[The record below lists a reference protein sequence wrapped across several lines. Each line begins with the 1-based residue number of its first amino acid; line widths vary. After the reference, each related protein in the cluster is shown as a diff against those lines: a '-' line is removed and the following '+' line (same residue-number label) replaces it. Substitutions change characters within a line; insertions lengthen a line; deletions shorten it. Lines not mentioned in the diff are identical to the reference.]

1 MKRFRINAVIILGV
15 ISLSSILLVQLLW
28 VRKTIEIQSTSIAI
42 QQKSDSLNLKEFSEQ
57 TSLALRNV
65 LNIISS
71 AIEDSSDQYGAI
83 KQLNVNQFK
92 VDIIQELDP
101 YYLETLLKK
110 ALYNQNIHED
120 FTFGIYDCFTN
131 QLTFSKLYKFTDDS
145 LYTLVNNDIIGL
157 DSARLKLK
165 NDGHYFTVFFP
176 NVQNKLPQNTVFLS
190 PWIYISTIVFLVL
203 IFFGFSLATI
213 IKQKR
218 LSEVI
223 TDFINNMTHE
233 LKTPIATISLSS
245 EMIMRLD
252 LDDDLEK
259 AKKYAGIIFKENKR
273 LETQVER
280 VLNISTLDTENTTLN
295 KKSLDFHELLVE
307 VKDTFDF
314 NQLANGGKILIEN
327 NASVFTIQADPI
339 HITNVVYNLLDNAV
353 KYSTTKPVISITT
366 KNERNHLVIEIKD
379 NGIGIRKE
387 DLKMIFDKFYR
398 VSTGNIHDIKGF
410 GLGLF
415 YVKLIINE
423 HNGSIDV
430 KSKIGE
436 GSTFTIKLPFINK

>member
-15 ISLSSILLVQLLW
+15 LSLSSILLVQLLW
-28 VRKTIEIQSTSIAI
+28 VRKTIEIQSTSTAI

-57 TSLALRNV
+57 TNLALRNV
-65 LNIISS
+65 LNVISN
-71 AIEDSSDQYGAI
+71 AIEDSSEHYGAI

-131 QLTFSKLYKFTDDS
+131 QLTFSKLYKFNDDS
-145 LYTLVNNDIIGL
+145 LYTLVNNNIIGL

-252 LDDDLEK
+252 SVDDLEK

-307 VKDTFDF
+307 VKDNFDF

-327 NASVFTIQADPI
+327 NASIFTIQADPI

-353 KYSTTKPVISITT
+353 KYCSTKPLISITT
-366 KNERNHLVIEIKD
+366 KNELNYLVIEIKD

-423 HNGSIDV
+423 HNGYIDV
-430 KSKIGE
+430 KSKVGE
-436 GSTFTIKLPFINK
+436 GSAFTIKLPY

>member
-15 ISLSSILLVQLLW
+15 LSLSSILLVQLLW
-28 VRKTIEIQSTSIAI
+28 VRKTIEIQSTSTAI

-57 TSLALRNV
+57 TNLALRNV
-65 LNIISS
+65 LNVISN
-71 AIEDSSDQYGAI
+71 AIEDSSEHYGAI
-83 KQLNVNQFK
+83 KKLNVNQFK

-145 LYTLVNNDIIGL
+145 LYTLVNNNIIGL

-245 EMIMRLD
+245 EMIMRLET
-252 LDDDLEK
+252 DDDVEK

-353 KYSTTKPVISITT
+353 KYCTTKPFISITT
-366 KNERNHLVIEIKD
+366 KNERNYLVIEIKD

-430 KSKIGE
+430 KSKLGE
-436 GSTFTIKLPFINK
+436 GSAFTIKLPY

>member
-15 ISLSSILLVQLLW
+15 LSLSSILLVQLLW
-28 VRKTIEIQSTSIAI
+28 VRKTIEIQSTSTAI

-57 TSLALRNV
+57 TNLALRNV
-65 LNIISS
+65 LNVISN
-71 AIEDSSDQYGAI
+71 AIEDSSEHYGAI

-131 QLTFSKLYKFTDDS
+131 QLTFSKLYKFNDDS
-145 LYTLVNNDIIGL
+145 LYTLVNNNIIGL

-245 EMIMRLD
+245 EMIMRLET
-252 LDDDLEK
+252 DDDLEK

-353 KYSTTKPVISITT
+353 KYCTTKPFISITT
-366 KNERNHLVIEIKD
+366 KNERNYLVIEIKD

-436 GSTFTIKLPFINK
+436 GSTFIIKLPH

>member
-145 LYTLVNNDIIGL
+145 LYTLVNNNIIGL

-245 EMIMRLD
+245 EMIMRLET
-252 LDDDLEK
+252 DDDLEK

-430 KSKIGE
+430 KSKLGE
-436 GSTFTIKLPFINK
+436 GSTFTIKLPF

>member
-15 ISLSSILLVQLLW
+15 LSLSSILLVQLLW
-28 VRKTIEIQSTSIAI
+28 VRKTIEIQSTSTAI

-57 TSLALRNV
+57 TNLALRNV
-65 LNIISS
+65 LNVISN
-71 AIEDSSDQYGAI
+71 AIEDSSEHYGAI

-145 LYTLVNNDIIGL
+145 LYTLVNNNIIGL

-190 PWIYISTIVFLVL
+190 PWVYISTIVFLVL

-245 EMIMRLD
+245 EMIMRLET
-252 LDDDLEK
+252 DDDIEK

-353 KYSTTKPVISITT
+353 KYCTTKPFISITT
-366 KNERNHLVIEIKD
+366 KNERNYLVIEIKD

-430 KSKIGE
+430 KSKLGE
-436 GSTFTIKLPFINK
+436 GSTFTIKLPY

>member
-15 ISLSSILLVQLLW
+15 ISLSSVLLVQLLW

-57 TSLALRNV
+57 TNLALRNV
-65 LNIISS
+65 LNVISN
-71 AIEDSSDQYGAI
+71 AIEDSSEHYGAI

-120 FTFGIYDCFTN
+120 FTFGIYNCFTN

-145 LYTLVNNDIIGL
+145 LYALVNNNIIGL

-245 EMIMRLD
+245 EMIMRLEAE
-252 LDDDLEK
+252 DDLNK

-295 KKSLDFHELLVE
+295 KISLNFHELLFE
-307 VKDTFDF
+307 VKETFDF
-314 NQLANGGKILIEN
+314 NHVANGGKILIEN

-353 KYSTTKPVISITT
+353 KYCTTKPVISITT

-387 DLKMIFDKFYR
+387 DLKMIFNKFYR

-430 KSKIGE
+430 ESKIGE
-436 GSTFTIKLPFINK
+436 GSTFTIKLPFY

>member
-15 ISLSSILLVQLLW
+15 LSLSSILLVQLLW
-28 VRKTIEIQSTSIAI
+28 VRKTIEIQSTSTAI

-57 TSLALRNV
+57 TNLALRNV

-145 LYTLVNNDIIGL
+145 LYTLVNNNIIGL

-190 PWIYISTIVFLVL
+190 PWVYISTIVFLVL

-245 EMIMRLD
+245 EMIMRLET
-252 LDDDLEK
+252 DDDLEK

-353 KYSTTKPVISITT
+353 KYCTTKPFISITT
-366 KNERNHLVIEIKD
+366 KNERNYLVIEIKD

-430 KSKIGE
+430 KSKLGE
-436 GSTFTIKLPFINK
+436 GSAFTIKLPY

>member
-15 ISLSSILLVQLLW
+15 LSLSSILLVQLLW
-28 VRKTIEIQSTSIAI
+28 VRKTIEIQSTSTAI

-57 TSLALRNV
+57 TNLALRNV
-65 LNIISS
+65 LNVISN
-71 AIEDSSDQYGAI
+71 AIEDSSEHYGAI

-145 LYTLVNNDIIGL
+145 LYKIVNNNIIGL

-245 EMIMRLD
+245 EMIIRLET
-252 LDDDLEK
+252 DDDFEK

-327 NASVFTIQADPI
+327 NASIFTIQADSI

-353 KYSTTKPVISITT
+353 KYCTTKPFISITT
-366 KNERNHLVIEIKD
+366 KNERNYLVIEIKD

-430 KSKIGE
+430 KSKLGE
-436 GSTFTIKLPFINK
+436 GSAFTIKLPY

>member
-57 TSLALRNV
+57 TNLALRNV

-83 KQLNVNQFK
+83 KQLNINQFK

-145 LYTLVNNDIIGL
+145 LYKLVNNNIIGL

-245 EMIMRLD
+245 EMIMRLET
-252 LDDDLEK
+252 DDDLEK

-295 KKSLDFHELLVE
+295 KKSLDFHELLAE

-430 KSKIGE
+430 KSKLGE
-436 GSTFTIKLPFINK
+436 GSTFTIKLPF

>member
-15 ISLSSILLVQLLW
+15 LSLSSILLVQLLW

-57 TSLALRNV
+57 TNLALRNV
-65 LNIISS
+65 LNVISN
-71 AIEDSSDQYGAI
+71 AIEDSSEHYGAI

-120 FTFGIYDCFTN
+120 FTFGIYNCFTN

-145 LYTLVNNDIIGL
+145 LYALVNNNIIGL

-245 EMIMRLD
+245 EMIMRLEAE
-252 LDDDLEK
+252 DDLNK

-295 KKSLDFHELLVE
+295 KISLNFHELLFE
-307 VKDTFDF
+307 VKETFDF
-314 NQLANGGKILIEN
+314 NQVANGGKILIEN

-353 KYSTTKPVISITT
+353 KYCTTKPVISITT

-387 DLKMIFDKFYR
+387 DLKMIFNKFYR

-430 KSKIGE
+430 ESKIGE
-436 GSTFTIKLPFINK
+436 GSTFTIKLPFY

>member
-15 ISLSSILLVQLLW
+15 LSLSSILLVQLLW
-28 VRKTIEIQSTSIAI
+28 VRKTIEIQSTSTAI

-57 TSLALRNV
+57 TNLALRNV
-65 LNIISS
+65 LNVISN
-71 AIEDSSDQYGAI
+71 AIEDSSEHYGAI

-120 FTFGIYDCFTN
+120 FTFGIYDCFSN

-190 PWIYISTIVFLVL
+190 PWVYISTIVFLVL

-245 EMIMRLD
+245 EMIMRLET
-252 LDDDLEK
+252 DDDLEK

-353 KYSTTKPVISITT
+353 KYCTTKPFISITT
-366 KNERNHLVIEIKD
+366 KNERNYLVIEIKD

-430 KSKIGE
+430 KSKLGE
-436 GSTFTIKLPFINK
+436 GSTFTIKLPY

>member
-15 ISLSSILLVQLLW
+15 LSLSSILLVQLLW
-28 VRKTIEIQSTSIAI
+28 VRKTIEIQSTSTAI

-57 TSLALRNV
+57 TNLALRNV
-65 LNIISS
+65 LNVISN
-71 AIEDSSDQYGAI
+71 AIEDSSEHYGAI

-145 LYTLVNNDIIGL
+145 LYTLVNNNIIGL

-252 LDDDLEK
+252 SDDDLEK

-353 KYSTTKPVISITT
+353 KYCTTKPFISITT
-366 KNERNHLVIEIKD
+366 KNERNYLVIEIKD

-430 KSKIGE
+430 KSKLGE
-436 GSTFTIKLPFINK
+436 GSAFTIKLPY

>member
-15 ISLSSILLVQLLW
+15 LSLSSILLVQLLW
-28 VRKTIEIQSTSIAI
+28 VRKTIEIQSTSTAI

-57 TSLALRNV
+57 TNLALRNV
-65 LNIISS
+65 LNVISN
-71 AIEDSSDQYGAI
+71 AIEDSSEHYGAI

-145 LYTLVNNDIIGL
+145 LYKLVNNNIIGL

-252 LDDDLEK
+252 SDDDLEK

-353 KYSTTKPVISITT
+353 KYCTTKPFVSITT
-366 KNERNHLVIEIKD
+366 KNERNYLVIEIKD

-430 KSKIGE
+430 KSKLGE
-436 GSTFTIKLPFINK
+436 GSAFTIKLPY

>member
-15 ISLSSILLVQLLW
+15 LSLSSILLVQLLW

-57 TSLALRNV
+57 TNLALRNV
-65 LNIISS
+65 LNVISN
-71 AIEDSSDQYGAI
+71 AIEDNSEHYGAI

-145 LYTLVNNDIIGL
+145 LYTLVNNNIIGL
-157 DSARLKLK
+157 DSARLNLK

-176 NVQNKLPQNTVFLS
+176 NVQIKLPQNTVFLS
-190 PWIYISTIVFLVL
+190 PWIYISAIVFLVL

-223 TDFINNMTHE
+223 SDFINNMTHE

-245 EMIMRLD
+245 EMIMRLEIK
-252 LDDDLEK
+252 DDLEK

-280 VLNISTLDTENTTLN
+280 VLNISTLDSENTTLN
-295 KKSLDFHELLVE
+295 KKSLDFHELLFE

-314 NQLANGGKILIEN
+314 NQLANGGKISIEN
-327 NASVFTIQADPI
+327 NASIFVIQADPI

-353 KYSTTKPVISITT
+353 KYCTSPPEIIISTKTEK
-366 KNERNHLVIEIKD
+366 KYLVVEIKD

-398 VSTGNIHDIKGF
+398 VATGNIHDIKGF

-423 HNGSIDV
+423 HNGTIDV
-430 KSKIGE
+430 KSKVGE
-436 GSTFTIKLPFINK
+436 GSTFTIKLPY

>member
-15 ISLSSILLVQLLW
+15 LSLSSILLVQLLW
-28 VRKTIEIQSTSIAI
+28 VRKTIEIQSTSTAI

-57 TSLALRNV
+57 TNLALRNV
-65 LNIISS
+65 LNVISN
-71 AIEDSSDQYGAI
+71 AIEDSSEHYGAI

-245 EMIMRLD
+245 EMIMRLETD
-252 LDDDLEK
+252 VDLEK

-327 NASVFTIQADPI
+327 NASIFTIQADPI

-353 KYSTTKPVISITT
+353 KYCITKPFISITT
-366 KNERNHLVIEIKD
+366 KNERNYLVIEIKD

-430 KSKIGE
+430 KSKLGE
-436 GSTFTIKLPFINK
+436 GSAFTIKLPY

>member
-15 ISLSSILLVQLLW
+15 LSLSSILLVQLLW
-28 VRKTIEIQSTSIAI
+28 VRKTIEIQSTSTAI

-57 TSLALRNV
+57 TNLALRNV
-65 LNIISS
+65 LNVISN
-71 AIEDSSDQYGAI
+71 AIEDSSEHYGAI

-145 LYTLVNNDIIGL
+145 LYKLVNNNIIGL

-245 EMIMRLD
+245 EMIMRLET
-252 LDDDLEK
+252 DDDVEK

-353 KYSTTKPVISITT
+353 KYCTTKPFISITT
-366 KNERNHLVIEIKD
+366 KNERNYLVIEIKD

-430 KSKIGE
+430 KSKLGE
-436 GSTFTIKLPFINK
+436 GSTFTIKLPY

>member
-15 ISLSSILLVQLLW
+15 LSLSSILLVQLLW
-28 VRKTIEIQSTSIAI
+28 VRKTIEIQSTSTAI

-57 TSLALRNV
+57 TNLALRNV
-65 LNIISS
+65 LNVISN
-71 AIEDSSDQYGAI
+71 AIEDSSEHYGAI

-120 FTFGIYDCFTN
+120 FAFGIYDCFTN

-145 LYTLVNNDIIGL
+145 LYKLVNNNIIGL

-190 PWIYISTIVFLVL
+190 PWVYISTIVFLVL

-245 EMIMRLD
+245 EMIMRLETD
-252 LDDDLEK
+252 VDLEK

-353 KYSTTKPVISITT
+353 KYCTSKPFISITT
-366 KNERNHLVIEIKD
+366 KNERNYLVIEIKD

-410 GLGLF
+410 GRGLF

-430 KSKIGE
+430 KSKLGE
-436 GSTFTIKLPFINK
+436 GSTFTIKLPY

>member
-145 LYTLVNNDIIGL
+145 LYTLVNNNIIGL

-190 PWIYISTIVFLVL
+190 PWVYISTIVFLVL

-245 EMIMRLD
+245 EMIMRLET
-252 LDDDLEK
+252 DDDLEK

-327 NASVFTIQADPI
+327 NASVFTIQVDPI

-430 KSKIGE
+430 KSKLGE
-436 GSTFTIKLPFINK
+436 GSTFTIKLPF

>member
-15 ISLSSILLVQLLW
+15 LSLSSILLVQLLW
-28 VRKTIEIQSTSIAI
+28 VRKTIEIQSTSTAI

-57 TSLALRNV
+57 TNLALRNV
-65 LNIISS
+65 LNVISN
-71 AIEDSSDQYGAI
+71 AIEDSSEHYGAI

-145 LYTLVNNDIIGL
+145 LYTLVNNNIIGL

-190 PWIYISTIVFLVL
+190 PWVYISTIVFLVL

-245 EMIMRLD
+245 EMIMRLET
-252 LDDDLEK
+252 DDDLEK

-327 NASVFTIQADPI
+327 NASVFKIQADPI

-353 KYSTTKPVISITT
+353 KYCTTKPFISITT
-366 KNERNHLVIEIKD
+366 KNERNYLVIEIKD

-430 KSKIGE
+430 KSKVGE
-436 GSTFTIKLPFINK
+436 GSTFTIKLPY

>member
-15 ISLSSILLVQLLW
+15 LSLSSILLVQLLW
-28 VRKTIEIQSTSIAI
+28 VRKTIEIQSTSTAI

-57 TSLALRNV
+57 TNLALRNV
-65 LNIISS
+65 LNVISN
-71 AIEDSSDQYGAI
+71 AIEDSSEHYGAI

-145 LYTLVNNDIIGL
+145 LYTLVNNNIIGL

-190 PWIYISTIVFLVL
+190 PWVYISTIVFLVL

-245 EMIMRLD
+245 EMIMRLET
-252 LDDDLEK
+252 DDDLEK

-295 KKSLDFHELLVE
+295 KKSLDFNELLVE

-327 NASVFTIQADPI
+327 NASIFTIQADSI

-353 KYSTTKPVISITT
+353 KYCTTKPFISITT
-366 KNERNHLVIEIKD
+366 KNERNYLVIEIKD

-430 KSKIGE
+430 KSKLGE
-436 GSTFTIKLPFINK
+436 GSTFTIKLPY

>member
-15 ISLSSILLVQLLW
+15 LSLSSILLVQLLW
-28 VRKTIEIQSTSIAI
+28 VRKTIEIQSTSTAI

-57 TSLALRNV
+57 TNLALRNV
-65 LNIISS
+65 LNVISN
-71 AIEDSSDQYGAI
+71 AIEDSSEHYGAI

-145 LYTLVNNDIIGL
+145 LYTLVNNNIIGL

-190 PWIYISTIVFLVL
+190 PWVYISTIVFLVL

-245 EMIMRLD
+245 EMIMRLET
-252 LDDDLEK
+252 DDDLEK

-353 KYSTTKPVISITT
+353 KYCTTKPFISITT
-366 KNERNHLVIEIKD
+366 KNERNYLVIEIKD

-436 GSTFTIKLPFINK
+436 GSTFIIKLPH

>member
-15 ISLSSILLVQLLW
+15 LSLSSILLVQLLW
-28 VRKTIEIQSTSIAI
+28 VRKTIEIQSTSTAI

-145 LYTLVNNDIIGL
+145 LYTLVNNNIIGL

-245 EMIMRLD
+245 EMIMRLET
-252 LDDDLEK
+252 DDDLEK

-353 KYSTTKPVISITT
+353 KYCTTKPFISITT
-366 KNERNHLVIEIKD
+366 KNERNYLVIEIKD

-436 GSTFTIKLPFINK
+436 GSVFTIKLPFY

>member
-15 ISLSSILLVQLLW
+15 LSLSSILLVQLLW
-28 VRKTIEIQSTSIAI
+28 VRKTIEIQSTSTAI

-57 TSLALRNV
+57 TNLALRNV
-65 LNIISS
+65 LNVISN
-71 AIEDSSDQYGAI
+71 AIEDSSEHYGAI

-145 LYTLVNNDIIGL
+145 LYSLVNNDIIGL

-245 EMIMRLD
+245 EMIMRLET
-252 LDDDLEK
+252 DDDLEK

-353 KYSTTKPVISITT
+353 KYCTTKPFISITT
-366 KNERNHLVIEIKD
+366 KNERNYLVIEIKD

-430 KSKIGE
+430 KSKLGE
-436 GSTFTIKLPFINK
+436 GSTFTIKLPY

>member
-15 ISLSSILLVQLLW
+15 LSLSSILLVQLLW
-28 VRKTIEIQSTSIAI
+28 VRKTIEIQSTSTAI

-57 TSLALRNV
+57 TNLALRNV
-65 LNIISS
+65 LNVISN
-71 AIEDSSDQYGAI
+71 AIEDSSEHYGAI

-145 LYTLVNNDIIGL
+145 LYTLVNNNIIGL

-190 PWIYISTIVFLVL
+190 PWVYISTIVFLVL

-245 EMIMRLD
+245 EMIMRLET
-252 LDDDLEK
+252 DDDLEK

-353 KYSTTKPVISITT
+353 KYCTTKPFISITT
-366 KNERNHLVIEIKD
+366 KNERNYLVIEIKD

-387 DLKMIFDKFYR
+387 DLRMIFDKFYR

-430 KSKIGE
+430 KSKLGE
-436 GSTFTIKLPFINK
+436 GSTFTIKLPY

>member
-15 ISLSSILLVQLLW
+15 LSLSSILLVQLLW

-57 TSLALRNV
+57 TNLALRNV
-65 LNIISS
+65 LNVISN
-71 AIEDSSDQYGAI
+71 AIVDSSEHYGAI

-92 VDIIQELDP
+92 VDIIQEIDP

-145 LYTLVNNDIIGL
+145 LYTLVNNNIIGL
-157 DSARLKLK
+157 DSARLNLK

-176 NVQNKLPQNTVFLS
+176 NVQIKLPQNTVFLS
-190 PWIYISTIVFLVL
+190 PWIYISAIVFLVL

-223 TDFINNMTHE
+223 SDFINNMTHE

-245 EMIMRLD
+245 EMIMRLEIK
-252 LDDDLEK
+252 DDLEK

-280 VLNISTLDTENTTLN
+280 VLNISTLDSENTTLN
-295 KKSLDFHELLVE
+295 KKSLDFHELLFE

-314 NQLANGGKILIEN
+314 NQLANGGKISIEN
-327 NASVFTIQADPI
+327 NTSIFVIQADPI

-353 KYSTTKPVISITT
+353 KYCTSPPEIIISTKTEK
-366 KNERNHLVIEIKD
+366 KYLVVEIKD

-398 VSTGNIHDIKGF
+398 VATGNIHDIKGF

-423 HNGSIDV
+423 HNGTIDV
-430 KSKIGE
+430 KSKVGE
-436 GSTFTIKLPFINK
+436 GSTFTIKLPY

>member
-15 ISLSSILLVQLLW
+15 LSLSSILLVQLLW
-28 VRKTIEIQSTSIAI
+28 VRKTIEIQSTSTAI

-57 TSLALRNV
+57 TNLALRNV
-65 LNIISS
+65 LNVISN
-71 AIEDSSDQYGAI
+71 AIEDSSEHYGAI

-145 LYTLVNNDIIGL
+145 LYKLVNNNIIGL

-245 EMIMRLD
+245 EMIMRLETNH
-252 LDDDLEK
+252 DLEK

-327 NASVFTIQADPI
+327 NASIFTIQADPI

-353 KYSTTKPVISITT
+353 KYCITKPFISITT
-366 KNERNHLVIEIKD
+366 KNERNYLVIEIKD

-430 KSKIGE
+430 KSKLGE
-436 GSTFTIKLPFINK
+436 GSAFTIKLPY

>member
-15 ISLSSILLVQLLW
+15 LSLSSILLVQLLW
-28 VRKTIEIQSTSIAI
+28 VRKTIEIQSTSTAI

-57 TSLALRNV
+57 TNLALRNV
-65 LNIISS
+65 LNVISS

-145 LYTLVNNDIIGL
+145 LYTLVNNNIIGL

-190 PWIYISTIVFLVL
+190 PWVYISTIVFLVL

-245 EMIMRLD
+245 EMIMRLET
-252 LDDDLEK
+252 DDDLEK

-353 KYSTTKPVISITT
+353 KYCTTKPFISITT
-366 KNERNHLVIEIKD
+366 KNERNYLVIEIKD

-423 HNGSIDV
+423 HSGSIDV
-430 KSKIGE
+430 KSKLGE
-436 GSTFTIKLPFINK
+436 GSTFTIKLPY

>member
-15 ISLSSILLVQLLW
+15 LSLSSILLVQLLW
-28 VRKTIEIQSTSIAI
+28 VRKTIEIQSTSTAI

-57 TSLALRNV
+57 TNLALRNV

-145 LYTLVNNDIIGL
+145 LYKLVNNNIIGL

-252 LDDDLEK
+252 NDNDLEK
-259 AKKYAGIIFKENKR
+259 AKKYSGIIFKENKR

-295 KKSLDFHELLVE
+295 KKSLDFHELLDE

-327 NASVFTIQADPI
+327 NASIFTIQADPI

-353 KYSTTKPVISITT
+353 KYCITKPFISITT
-366 KNERNHLVIEIKD
+366 KNERNYLVIEIKD

-430 KSKIGE
+430 KSKLGE
-436 GSTFTIKLPFINK
+436 GSAFTIKLPY

>member
-15 ISLSSILLVQLLW
+15 LSLSSILLVQLLW

-57 TSLALRNV
+57 TNLALRNV

-120 FTFGIYDCFTN
+120 FTFGIYDCFTS

-145 LYTLVNNDIIGL
+145 LYKLVNNNIIGL

-245 EMIMRLD
+245 EMIMRLGN
-252 LDDDLEK
+252 DDDLEK

-295 KKSLDFHELLVE
+295 KKSLDFHELLDE

-314 NQLANGGKILIEN
+314 NQLVNGGKILIEN
-327 NASVFTIQADPI
+327 NASIFTIQADPI

-353 KYSTTKPVISITT
+353 KYCITKPFISITT
-366 KNERNHLVIEIKD
+366 KNEQNYLVIEIKD

-430 KSKIGE
+430 KSKLGE
-436 GSTFTIKLPFINK
+436 GSAFTIKLPY

>member
-57 TSLALRNV
+57 TNLALRNV

-145 LYTLVNNDIIGL
+145 LYTLVNNNIIGL

-245 EMIMRLD
+245 EMIMRLET
-252 LDDDLEK
+252 DDDLEK

-280 VLNISTLDTENTTLN
+280 VLNISTLDTENTSLN

-353 KYSTTKPVISITT
+353 KYCTTKPFISITT

-430 KSKIGE
+430 KSKLGE
-436 GSTFTIKLPFINK
+436 GSAFTIKLPF

>member
-57 TSLALRNV
+57 TSLALKNV

-295 KKSLDFHELLVE
+295 KKSLDFHELLAE

-353 KYSTTKPVISITT
+353 KYSTTKPLISITT

-430 KSKIGE
+430 KSKLGE
-436 GSTFTIKLPFINK
+436 GSTFTIKLPF

>member
-15 ISLSSILLVQLLW
+15 LSLSSILLVQLLW
-28 VRKTIEIQSTSIAI
+28 VRKTIEIQSTSTAI

-57 TSLALRNV
+57 TNLALRNV
-65 LNIISS
+65 LNVISN
-71 AIEDSSDQYGAI
+71 AIEDSSEHYGAI

-190 PWIYISTIVFLVL
+190 PWVYISTIVFLVL

-252 LDDDLEK
+252 SDDDLEK

-353 KYSTTKPVISITT
+353 KYCTTKPFISITT
-366 KNERNHLVIEIKD
+366 KNERNYLVIEIKD

-430 KSKIGE
+430 KSKLGE
-436 GSTFTIKLPFINK
+436 GSTFTIKLPY

>member
-15 ISLSSILLVQLLW
+15 LSLSSILLVQLLW
-28 VRKTIEIQSTSIAI
+28 VRKTIEIQSTSTAI

-57 TSLALRNV
+57 TNLALRNV

-145 LYTLVNNDIIGL
+145 LYKLVNNNIIGL

-252 LDDDLEK
+252 NDLEK

-295 KKSLDFHELLVE
+295 KKSLDFHELLDE

-327 NASVFTIQADPI
+327 NASIFTIQADPI

-353 KYSTTKPVISITT
+353 KYCITKPFISITT
-366 KNERNHLVIEIKD
+366 KNERNYLVIEIKD

-430 KSKIGE
+430 KSKLGE
-436 GSTFTIKLPFINK
+436 GSAFTIKLPY

>member
-15 ISLSSILLVQLLW
+15 LSLSSILLVQLLW
-28 VRKTIEIQSTSIAI
+28 VRKTIEIQSTSTAI

-57 TSLALRNV
+57 TNLALRNV

-83 KQLNVNQFK
+83 KQLNINQFK

-145 LYTLVNNDIIGL
+145 LYKLVNNNIIGL

-252 LDDDLEK
+252 NDNDLEK

-295 KKSLDFHELLVE
+295 KKSLDFHELLDE

-327 NASVFTIQADPI
+327 NASIFTIQADPI

-353 KYSTTKPVISITT
+353 KYCITKPFISITT
-366 KNERNHLVIEIKD
+366 KNERNYLVIEIKD

-430 KSKIGE
+430 KSKLGE
-436 GSTFTIKLPFINK
+436 GSAFTIKLPY

>member
-15 ISLSSILLVQLLW
+15 LSLSSILLVQLLW
-28 VRKTIEIQSTSIAI
+28 VRKTIEIQSTSTAI

-57 TSLALRNV
+57 TNLALRNV

-145 LYTLVNNDIIGL
+145 LYKLVNNNIIGL

-252 LDDDLEK
+252 NDDDLEK
-259 AKKYAGIIFKENKR
+259 AKKYARIIFKENKR

-295 KKSLDFHELLVE
+295 KKSLDFHELLDE

-327 NASVFTIQADPI
+327 NASIFTIQADPI

-353 KYSTTKPVISITT
+353 KYCITKPFISITT
-366 KNERNHLVIEIKD
+366 KNERNYLVIEIKD

-387 DLKMIFDKFYR
+387 DIKMIFDKFYR

-430 KSKIGE
+430 KSKLGE
-436 GSTFTIKLPFINK
+436 GSAFTIKLPY

>member
-15 ISLSSILLVQLLW
+15 LSLSSILLVQLLW
-28 VRKTIEIQSTSIAI
+28 VRKTIEIQSTSTAI

-57 TSLALRNV
+57 TNLALRNV
-65 LNIISS
+65 LNVISN
-71 AIEDSSDQYGAI
+71 AIEDSSEHYGAI

-120 FTFGIYDCFTN
+120 FTFGIYDCFSN

-145 LYTLVNNDIIGL
+145 LYTLVNNNIIGL

-190 PWIYISTIVFLVL
+190 PWVYISTIVFLVL

-245 EMIMRLD
+245 EMIMRLET
-252 LDDDLEK
+252 DDDLEK

-353 KYSTTKPVISITT
+353 KYCTSKPFISITT
-366 KNERNHLVIEIKD
+366 KNERNYLVIEIKD

-430 KSKIGE
+430 KSKLGE
-436 GSTFTIKLPFINK
+436 GSTFTIKLPY

>member
-15 ISLSSILLVQLLW
+15 LSLSSILLVQLLW

-57 TSLALRNV
+57 TNLALRNV
-65 LNIISS
+65 LNVISN
-71 AIEDSSDQYGAI
+71 AIEDSSEHYGAI

-92 VDIIQELDP
+92 VDIIQELDS

-145 LYTLVNNDIIGL
+145 LYTLVNNNIIGL
-157 DSARLKLK
+157 DSARLNLK

-176 NVQNKLPQNTVFLS
+176 NVQIKLPQNTVFLS
-190 PWIYISTIVFLVL
+190 PWIYISAIVFLVL

-245 EMIMRLD
+245 EMIMRLEIK
-252 LDDDLEK
+252 DDLEK

-280 VLNISTLDTENTTLN
+280 VLNISTLDSENTTLN
-295 KKSLDFHELLVE
+295 KKSLDFHELLFE

-314 NQLANGGKILIEN
+314 NQLANGGKISIEN
-327 NASVFTIQADPI
+327 NASIFVIQADPI

-353 KYSTTKPVISITT
+353 KYCTSPPEIIISTKTEK
-366 KNERNHLVIEIKD
+366 KYLVVEIKD

-398 VSTGNIHDIKGF
+398 VATGNIHDIKGF

-423 HNGSIDV
+423 HNGTIDV
-430 KSKIGE
+430 KSKVGE
-436 GSTFTIKLPFINK
+436 GSTFTIKLPY

>member
-15 ISLSSILLVQLLW
+15 LSLSSILLVQLLW
-28 VRKTIEIQSTSIAI
+28 VRKTIEIQSTSTAI

-57 TSLALRNV
+57 TNLALRNV
-65 LNIISS
+65 LNVISN
-71 AIEDSSDQYGAI
+71 AIEDSSEHYGAI

-190 PWIYISTIVFLVL
+190 PWVYISTIVFLVL

-252 LDDDLEK
+252 TDDDLEK

-353 KYSTTKPVISITT
+353 KYCTTKPFISITT
-366 KNERNHLVIEIKD
+366 KNERNYLVIEIKD

-430 KSKIGE
+430 KSKLGE
-436 GSTFTIKLPFINK
+436 GSTFTIKLPY